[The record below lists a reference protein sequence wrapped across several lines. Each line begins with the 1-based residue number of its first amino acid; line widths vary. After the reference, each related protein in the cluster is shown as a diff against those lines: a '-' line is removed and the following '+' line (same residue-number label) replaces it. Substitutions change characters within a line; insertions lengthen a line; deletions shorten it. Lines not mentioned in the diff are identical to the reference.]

1 MEIGELVVTLLVLV
15 FSASLMLAGMTML
28 LSEVL
33 HNAVA
38 AMAVMLGGYVGTIAL
53 AHQIP
58 YSHRLLSQMNDLSPA
73 ILVTPRVVYEYRL
86 IRIAGYYLTAY
97 QAAPVLYIGIAV
109 VLVLFGSRWY
119 RHR

>member
-53 AHQIP
+53 AQQIP